1 MKRTAEKENDLERP
15 AVKKARHNLVDVLS
29 EQNQQQEKDKL
40 KLGRD
45 IKKVL
50 SSLNADVSR
59 NFGEDLYS
67 YLPGNQRRRGPHVA
81 GFCFFLQKR
90 QQIFVEKSSN
100 ETKLPVERLFQ
111 DKFFTNIYGEAD
123 TGSKYIRR
131 KILARYDVR
140 HLKTEEV
147 QDIVFMTASYR

>member
-1 MKRTAEKENDLERP
+1 M
-15 AVKKARHNLVDVLS
+15 
-29 EQNQQQEKDKL
+29 
-40 KLGRD
+40 
-45 IKKVL
+45 
-50 SSLNADVSR
+50 
-59 NFGEDLYS
+59 
-67 YLPGNQRRRGPHVA
+67 A